1 MPAILFHA
9 FPLPFLHQLP
19 PLLFHSPLTPHFL
32 EFFPTFATDLP
43 CNVQIYV
50 LDTYIVKSDARRTA
64 DAGTRARGDVAPCTV
79 ALAQPG
85 AGVLSSE
92 AELRTQISQRVS
104 VCASRQQK
112 LRMFTSLPT
121 SHSTVTVTK

>member
-1 MPAILFHA
+1 MRAEP
-9 FPLPFLHQLP
+9 
-19 PLLFHSPLTPHFL
+19 
-32 EFFPTFATDLP
+32 
-43 CNVQIYV
+43 
-50 LDTYIVKSDARRTA
+50 A

-104 VCASRQQK
+104 VCVSRQQK

-121 SHSTVTVTK
+121 SHSTVTVTVSDEVNERDGRGREGPGSRPIPIIVNIAIRASEAITVTVQYSITTQRDFTA